1 MTFSTYSQRINQL
14 VESAL
19 LCHGQDCLLETQW
32 LAKFAKQLNQ
42 IKQQGGSVWVVG
54 NGGSASIASHLVVDL
69 VNMHQ
74 INAQTLHEC
83 ALLTCFSNDY
93 GYDQAFAKMLEVLAK
108 PTDMLIAISSS
119 GNSANIVGAVKA
131 MQDKGGSVLSLTGF
145 SKTNQVKQL
154 SQLAQN
160 FSIWINSE
168 QYGEVETAHQLIL
181 HALVDHL

>member
-1 MTFSTYSQRINQL
+1 MTFSIYSQRINQL

-42 IKQQGGSVWVVG
+42 VKQSGGTVWVVG

-74 INAQTLHEC
+74 ITALTLHES

-93 GYDQAFAKMLEVLAK
+93 GYERAFAKMLETMAK
-108 PTDMLIAISSS
+108 PTDMLVAISSS
-119 GNSANIVGAVKA
+119 GSSDNIVEAVKV
-131 MQDKGGSVLSLTGF
+131 MQTKGGQVLSVTGF
-145 SKTNQVKQL
+145 SKDNQVRQL
-154 SQLAQN
+154 TQSESN
-160 FSIWINSE
+160 FSIWVNSE

>member
-1 MTFSTYSQRINQL
+1 MPFSNYSQKIAHL
-14 VESAL
+14 VGTAQMCFGEVSLPESEWL
-19 LCHGQDCLLETQW
+19 MHFKSVLES
-32 LAKFAKQLNQ
+32 
-42 IKQQGGSVWVVG
+42 IQQQKGTIWVVG

-74 INAQTLHEC
+74 INAHTLHEC

-93 GYDQAFAKMLEVLAK
+93 GYDQAFAKMLETMAK

-131 MQDKGGSVLSLTGF
+131 MQSKRGSVLSLTGF

-154 SQLAQN
+154 SQAAQN
-160 FSIWINSE
+160 FSIWVNSE